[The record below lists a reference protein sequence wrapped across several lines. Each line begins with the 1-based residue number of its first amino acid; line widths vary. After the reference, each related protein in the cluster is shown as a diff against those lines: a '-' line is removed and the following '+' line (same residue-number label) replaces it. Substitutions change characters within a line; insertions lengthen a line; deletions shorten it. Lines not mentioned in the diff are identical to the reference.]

1 MDILI
6 TGGTGFIGSLLVP
19 SLLAPFLHTDAS
31 PASGA
36 TSSAGH
42 RLTLLT
48 RQPKRV
54 ASHYHKALIS
64 QQLRLIGALSELG
77 PDEHFDAVINLAGEG
92 IADKP
97 WTTERKR
104 VLHASRITLTEELVT
119 WIQAARHKPSVLIS
133 GSAIGW
139 YGNQGDLMLE
149 EDASAHDEY
158 VHQLCHDWE
167 LAARPA
173 EALGLRVCLL
183 RTGVVVGPGGGFLRR
198 LLPVFGLGLGGPI
211 ASGEQYL
218 SWVALADVVQAIR
231 FLLDNPE
238 QRGVFNVTG
247 PRPVTNAEFT
257 QALARL
263 VRRPAFLRV
272 PAMVLKMAMGDMSTL
287 LVDGQRVLPS
297 RLLQAGFIF
306 QHPSIEDALRVAL
319 GKAPAAL

>member
-1 MDILI
+1 M
-6 TGGTGFIGSLLVP
+6 LVP
-19 SLLAPFLHTDAS
+19 SLLADAAHANGHTAS
-31 PASGA
+31 PGI
-36 TSSAGH
+36 

-48 RQPKRV
+48 RQAKKIATRYPEAV
-54 ASHYHKALIS
+54 AS
-64 QQLRLIGALSELG
+64 QQLRLIAALGELG
-77 PDEHFDAVINLAGEG
+77 PEQHFDAVINLAGEG

-97 WTTERKR
+97 WTPERKR
-104 VLHASRITLTEELVT
+104 VLHASRVSLTAALVA
-119 WIQAARHKPSVLIS
+119 WIRQARHKPAVLIS

-149 EDASAHDEY
+149 EDASPHDEY

-167 LAARPA
+167 LAARSA

-183 RTGVVVGPGGGFLRR
+183 RTVVVVGPGGGFLRR

-218 SWVALADVVQAIR
+218 SWVGLSDVVQAIR
-231 FLLDNPE
+231 FLLDNDT

-257 QALARL
+257 RALAKL
-263 VRRPAFLRV
+263 VHRPAFLRV
-272 PAMVLKMAMGDMSTL
+272 PAMVLKMAMGEMATL

-297 RLLQAGFIF
+297 RLLQAGFVF
-306 QHPSIEDALRVAL
+306 QQPSIEEALCAAL
-319 GKAPAAL
+319 GKPSVTH